1 MIDIHSHI
9 LPGVDDGAD
18 SLDTSVAI
26 IRELVSQGVTDI
38 IATPHF
44 IDETIYA
51 TARRENLRLLDD
63 VKRAI
68 ANERIEAKLHV
79 GNEIYINDKI
89 DELITFNRISAL
101 ADSQYLLIELPMSGE
116 LAGYE
121 DIFRDL
127 MRNDYKIILAHPER
141 YTAMQGDFG
150 ILERLTE
157 MGVLLQCNTGSFIRQ
172 YGKHA
177 EKVAVQL
184 AKRDM
189 IFALGSDMHHT
200 RGGEEITQS
209 IKKLKKYYNDEALER
224 VLTGNAQEII
234 GVV

>member
-9 LPGVDDGAD
+9 LPRVDDGAEA
-18 SLDTSVAI
+18 LETSVAMV
-26 IRELVSQGVTDI
+26 RELASQGVTDI

-51 TARRENLRLLDD
+51 SARRENLRLLDE
-63 VKRAI
+63 VRRAI
-68 ANERIEAKLHV
+68 ADERIEARLYI

-89 DELITFNRISAL
+89 DELIMFNRISAL
-101 ADSQYLLIELPMSGE
+101 ADSRCLLIELPMSGE
-116 LAGYE
+116 FPGYE
-121 DIFRDL
+121 DTMRDL
-127 MRNDYKIILAHPER
+127 MRKGYMVILAHPER
-141 YTAMQGDFG
+141 YTAVQEDFG
-150 ILERLTE
+150 ILERLSE

-177 EKVAVQL
+177 EKIAVQL
-184 AKRDM
+184 AKRKM

-200 RGGEEITQS
+200 RGGEEITQA
-209 IKKLKKYYNDEALER
+209 IKKLGKYYSNEELEQ
-224 VLTGNAQEII
+224 VLVSNAREII

>member
-9 LPGVDDGAD
+9 LPRVDDGAEA
-18 SLDTSVAI
+18 LETSVAMV
-26 IRELVSQGVTDI
+26 RELASQGVTDI

-51 TARRENLRLLDD
+51 SARRENLRLLDE
-63 VKRAI
+63 VRRAI
-68 ANERIEAKLHV
+68 ADEGIEARLYI

-89 DELITFNRISAL
+89 DELIMFNRISAL
-101 ADSQYLLIELPMSGE
+101 ADSRYLLIELPMSGE
-116 LAGYE
+116 FPGYE
-121 DIFRDL
+121 DTMRDL
-127 MRNDYKIILAHPER
+127 MRKGYTVILAHPER
-141 YTAMQGDFG
+141 YTAVQEDFG
-150 ILERLTE
+150 ILERLSE

-177 EKVAVQL
+177 EKIAVQL
-184 AKRDM
+184 AKRKM

-200 RGGEEITQS
+200 RGGEEITQA
-209 IKKLKKYYNDEALER
+209 IKKLGKYYSNEELEQ
-224 VLTGNAQEII
+224 VLVSNAREII